1 MDHDAIW
8 KMLDSCRVESEN
20 TGGTQ
25 VTFAYEALSKAVT
38 DALYEARAEA
48 LRAALDALAPC
59 ANGPGCEDEA
69 CPRRVSTLAI
79 SALLGPPTTPEAP

>member
-8 KMLDSCRVESEN
+8 KMLDGCRIESEN
-20 TGGTQ
+20 IGGTA

-38 DALYEARAEA
+38 EALFEARAEA

-59 ANGPGCEDEA
+59 ANGPDCEDVA
-69 CPRRVSTLAI
+69 CPKRVSTIAI
-79 SALLGPPTTPEAP
+79 SALLGAPPTSEAR

>member
-1 MDHDAIW
+1 MTPDQIW
-8 KMLDSCRVESEN
+8 KMLDSCRIESEN
-20 TGGTQ
+20 IGGTP
-25 VTFAYEALSKAVT
+25 VVFAYEALSKAVT
-38 DALYEARAEA
+38 EALFEARAEA

-79 SALLGPPTTPEAP
+79 SALLGAPPTSEAR

>member
-8 KMLDSCRVESEN
+8 KMLDSCRIESEN
-20 TGGTQ
+20 IGGTA
-25 VTFAYEALSKAVT
+25 VMFAYEALSRAVT

-48 LRAALDALAPC
+48 LRSALDALAPC
-59 ANGPGCEDEA
+59 ANGPDCQDEA

-79 SALLGPPTTPEAP
+79 SALLAPPAAEAR